1 MPVIGAAHELWD
13 ARESSFDGGI
23 WTRSRSWL
31 VQTSLKTDRE
41 NIVMGALGLPAYA
54 DKHPADIFSFAKTI
68 SYSQKSESP
77 LAWVV
82 TCGYSSELE
91 LNEDPELDE
100 PSISWDSE
108 IYQQPIFKDVSGNSI
123 LNSAGDYFT
132 DPMPTRESAH
142 LIAKIS
148 ANVSSVPAWAL
159 SYQNA
164 VNADAIKIGGLVIA
178 SRLAKMQRLSIG
190 PKQKRGSY
198 PFYTVSFEI
207 HLQLE
212 GWHLEPLDAGF
223 YQIVAGEREPCK
235 IGGSEVTMPVTLNGA
250 GVQLELPTPETS
262 VYGNFQIYNEYDLS
276 VLPGVQNIG
285 GFG

>member
-1 MPVIGAAHELWD
+1 MPVIGAAQELWD
-13 ARESSFDGGI
+13 GRESSFDGGV

-31 VQTSLKTDRE
+31 VKTSLKTDRE
-41 NIVMGALGLPAYA
+41 DVVMTAFGLPAYA
-54 DKHPADIFSFAKTI
+54 DSHPADVFSFARTI

-91 LNEDPELDE
+91 LNENPELDE
-100 PSISWDSE
+100 PIITWESE
-108 IYQQPIFKDVSGNSI
+108 VYQQPIFKDVSGNSI
-123 LNSAGDYFT
+123 VNSAGDYFT

-148 ANVSSVPAWAL
+148 ANVESVPAWAL

-164 VNADAIKIGGLVIA
+164 VNADTIKIGGLVIA
-178 SRLAKMQRLSIG
+178 ARLAKMQRLTIG
-190 PKQKRGSY
+190 AKQKRGDY
-198 PFYTVSFEI
+198 TFYTVSFEI

-223 YQIVAGEREPCK
+223 YQVVGGERDSCT
-235 IGGSEVTMPVTLNGA
+235 IGGSEVTMPVPLNGS
-250 GVQLELPTPETS
+250 GVQLALPTPETS
-262 VYGNFQIYNEYDLS
+262 VYGDFQIYNEYDLS